1 MAIRVIS
8 NIEPYGNNDWYIVDD
23 TLVKGGYQS
32 VPNAAA
38 RDSINPVNL
47 KPGMLV
53 YTQDDKQIWQL
64 ADDLTSWR
72 PFRLD
77 STHVFRV
84 SLYVYQSPLEG
95 QVDYVFADKIYF
107 GGNFEGSTFAART
120 PPTEEKIIEIQ
131 KNYEEFV
138 GQITVQPDGTYA
150 FYGYSFSYDPGDV
163 LTLRFPEDSGM
174 EGVSVTLKGSYD
186 DVYDHEDIWLPP
198 DNG

>member
-8 NIEPYGNNDWYIVDD
+8 NIEPYGNNDWYIVED

-32 VPNAAA
+32 VADATA
-38 RDSINPVNL
+38 RNNINPVNL

-53 YTQDDKQIWQL
+53 YTQDDQQLWQL
-64 ADDLTSWR
+64 ENDLRTWR

-77 STHVFRV
+77 STHVFRIA
-84 SLYVYQSPLEG
+84 LYVFQTPLEG

-107 GGNFEGSTFAART
+107 GGNFQGSTFAARV
-120 PPTEEKIIEIQ
+120 PPTEEILIEIQ
-131 KNYEEFV
+131 KNHTEFV
-138 GQITVQPDGTYA
+138 GQIKVLPDGTYT
-150 FYGYSFSYDPGDV
+150 FYGYSFNYDPGDV
-163 LTLRFPEDSGM
+163 LTLRFPENSGM